1 MVNNINKLEKKVQN
15 VYQRVSPSSYP
26 KKKNSYKTSLQTL
39 KQCDLSAIYLDTMHA
54 SGNNL
59 SNELRVTGLVRLH
72 KIMSKDFRSYRDNT
86 CLLMKSKKRL
96 YYINY

>member
-39 KQCDLSAIYLDTMHA
+39 KQCD
-54 SGNNL
+54 NL

-86 CLLMKSKKRL
+86 SFIDEIKKKIIL
-96 YYINY
+96 Y